1 MALRIM
7 LLDMLKLRRRTKSRD
22 IPIQIPQPPMNGWIA
37 ASDIPDIT
45 LEVLHIHWIE
55 PDYRRIQADVGFGDV
70 FAEIKGLGV
79 LGQVFFD
86 AIEGAEEGL
95 DGFFVGGLGGG
106 EAGFVDAI
114 VDVVVG
120 PVIGAFDF
128 GLEVFGEEVDFAV
141 LRGNNVVKLG
151 VEHADDFA

>member
-1 MALRIM
+1 
-7 LLDMLKLRRRTKSRD
+7 MLKLCRRTKSWH
-22 IPIQIPQPPMNGWIA
+22 IPIQLPQPPMNGWIP
-37 ASDIPDIT
+37 ASDVSDIT

-55 PDYRRIQADVGFGDV
+55 PDYRRVKADVSLGDV
-70 FAEIKGLGV
+70 FAEIIGLGM

-95 DGFFVGGLGGG
+95 NGFFVGGLGGG
-106 EAGFVDAI
+106 EAGFVDTV

-128 GLEVFGEEVDFAV
+128 GLEVFGEEIDVTV
-141 LRGNNVVKLG
+141 LRGDDVIELS